1 MLYGL
6 TLRGVGGNI
15 AGMKKAICFCI
26 GVFFVLISSCADA
39 YVDRETAV
47 VRVMNKAAGK
57 AYTLNVPVG
66 RSADFEKLRLTVR
79 SCKQTDPFQAE
90 DFFMFVEVAQ
100 DKKLFSGWMSRNEPG
115 NNPLQHPDYDLWL
128 VRCE

>member
-1 MLYGL
+1 
-6 TLRGVGGNI
+6 
-15 AGMKKAICFCI
+15 MKKLVCIFVSALAIL
-26 GVFFVLISSCADA
+26 GVARADA
-39 YVDRETAV
+39 YVDRGTAV

-57 AYTLNVPVG
+57 AYSLRVPVG
-66 RSADFEKLRLTVR
+66 QRADFEKLKLTVR

-90 DFFMFVEVAQ
+90 DFFMFIEVAQ
-100 DKKLFSGWMSRNEPG
+100 DKTFYSGWMSRNEPG